1 MPLPTVEVE
10 QQDLSL
16 SMVVTYTTTTTTPTQ
31 HHGDILNH
39 APSYRGSG
47 ATGPVPEHGC
57 HLHHHN
63 HHDNTT
69 PAWDDMGKI
78 FNVLGVT
85 ADPAMLVQLLSDNGK
100 QFGGLTH
107 LDVTGWNPQ

>member
-1 MPLPTVEVE
+1 
-10 QQDLSL
+10 
-16 SMVVTYTTTTTTPTQ
+16 
-31 HHGDILNH
+31 
-39 APSYRGSG
+39 
-47 ATGPVPEHGC
+47 
-57 HLHHHN
+57 
-63 HHDNTT
+63 
-69 PAWDDMGKI
+69 MGKI